1 MIIYT
6 RRSTHKRT
14 LHIPRWTS
22 AVRLQV
28 EGCRSRSRGRALYRD
43 ASRAAY
49 VWPTSFKGRRSRTRG
64 WCHIRVNR
72 PAFSG
77 TDFEYLVPLS
87 RQITLFPEFHVTYI
101 RPNSAREF
109 RVDASRWLKR
119 ARALTRAQLYFRWSP
134 TELERIQRHHPQRK

>member
-87 RQITLFPEFHVTYI
+87 RQITLFPRISRHVYT
-101 RPNSAREF
+101 A
-109 RVDASRWLKR
+109 KQR
-119 ARALTRAQLYFRWSP
+119 ARISCGRITMAKTRASANSRAIVL
-134 TELERIQRHHPQRK
+134 